1 MQSVTLNENRDFRR
15 AYAKGKSRVHRLL
28 VTYVLKNRLGVNR
41 VGFTATKKIGKA
53 CRRNRARRVIREAYR
68 TLEPQLRQGYDI
80 VFVARGATGEVK
92 MQEVLAVMKSQL
104 GSIMLPQQADAARTK
119 RLPDEKSVQGAL
131 SCPDPVLSEM
141 YQSIY
146 ACPLQVLSNLLLLR
160 VSGDQPFRRAEGRVS
175 CC

>member
-28 VTYVLKNRLGVNR
+28 VTYVLRNR

-68 TLEPQLRQGYDI
+68 ILEPQLRQGYDI

-92 MQEVLAVMKSQL
+92 MQEVLAVMKNQL
-104 GSIMLPQQADAARTK
+104 GSIMLPQQADAARTEENA
-119 RLPDEKSVQGAL
+119 R
-131 SCPDPVLSEM
+131 
-141 YQSIY
+141 
-146 ACPLQVLSNLLLLR
+146 
-160 VSGDQPFRRAEGRVS
+160 
-175 CC
+175 

>member
-28 VTYVLKNRLGVNR
+28 VTYVLRNRLGVNR

-68 TLEPQLRQGYDI
+68 ILEPQLRQGYDI

-92 MQEVLAVMKSQL
+92 MQEVLAVMKNQL
-104 GSIMLPQQADAARTK
+104 GSIMLPEQADAARTEENA
-119 RLPDEKSVQGAL
+119 R
-131 SCPDPVLSEM
+131 
-141 YQSIY
+141 
-146 ACPLQVLSNLLLLR
+146 
-160 VSGDQPFRRAEGRVS
+160 
-175 CC
+175 

>member
-1 MQSVTLNENRDFRR
+1 MPR
-15 AYAKGKSRVHRLL
+15 GKSRVHRLL

-119 RLPDEKSVQGAL
+119 GD
-131 SCPDPVLSEM
+131 CPMKNPFKGLCLADPVLSEM

-146 ACPLQVLSNLLLLR
+146 ACPLQVLSNLLLLTR
-160 VSGDQPFRRAEGRVS
+160 FRRSAVS
-175 CC
+175 AC